1 MPVHDVAMDPAGGLP
16 LPPVRVDAVVVIR
29 PLAAPGGVA
38 AVVTVPAGHSG
49 PVAVW
54 EGKL

>member
-38 AVVTVPAGHSG
+38 VVVTVPAGHSG